1 MIMRILSIVLFLFL
15 FVSNGFGQLDY
26 PDYRQ
31 KKESFSK
38 IPDKQIRDELA
49 SFTMAGVEESIGKLS
64 LSKVPVSSYG
74 KDYVSFNGNNV
85 KVIVYTAV
93 FNPAG
98 HKLQKVDEHVV
109 KIDNKPFYGNYG
121 NLPKTYIKSVSVVIG
136 TDSVE
141 IPTTAY
147 FDLYDLNFGYRDA
160 SGTLRSTDGI
170 YFSSDKTK
178 FYIYLLNR
186 SPEGNY
192 EVTWVIQDKKY
203 LRRVL
208 DYGF

>member
-1 MIMRILSIVLFLFL
+1 MRILSIVLLLFL

-31 KKESFSK
+31 KKENFSK
-38 IPDKQIRDELA
+38 IPDKKIRDELA
-49 SFTMAGVEESIGKLS
+49 SFTMAGVDESIGKPA

-74 KDYVSFNGNNV
+74 KDYLSFNGNNV
-85 KVIVYTAV
+85 KVIVYTAP

-109 KIDNKPFYGNYG
+109 KIDNKAFYGNYG
-121 NLPKTYIKSVSVVIG
+121 NLPKTYIKSISVVIG

-141 IPTTAY
+141 IPTSAY
-147 FDLYDLNFGYRDA
+147 FDIYDLNFGYRDA
-160 SGTLRSTDGI
+160 SGTLRSTSGI
-170 YFSSDKTK
+170 YFSSDKSM

-186 SPEGNY
+186 ANEGNY
-192 EVTWVIQDKKY
+192 EVTWVIQNKKY